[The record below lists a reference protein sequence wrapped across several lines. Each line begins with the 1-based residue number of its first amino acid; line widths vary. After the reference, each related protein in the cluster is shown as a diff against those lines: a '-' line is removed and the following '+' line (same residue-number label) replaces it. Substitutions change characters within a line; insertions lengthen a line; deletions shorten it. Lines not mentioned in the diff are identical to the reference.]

1 MPTGR
6 RALVPQSDGRLS
18 GPSTLALPFS
28 TPRLQGRFGPGWS
41 IEDVAVWGAGRVAS
55 IRLFPEPPVSS
66 AEALPNRLVLSG
78 PDSQFA
84 AEALPDAP
92 CIVLDIQLDVQSV
105 RVSIRPA
112 TTAVW
117 RYEDETALVV
127 LPSAVLIAWARG
139 ARQAT
144 RGLEVP
150 GSSRIVLALGSN
162 EVEARAALAKVRQS
176 RHALKAAEDY
186 RTWCGT
192 RLETADPVLGS
203 LMTHTVHAAV
213 SSRKQDAAGAFAG
226 LAAGS
231 GYDHPARTYYRD
243 GYWTSQ
249 ALLAFKPEWVREQI
263 VFLAGGVHGDGEAPS
278 AVIVPDA
285 IQSWSRMRKQDRVQ
299 YRDHHSDREWWSDHF
314 DSPLFLVILAADYV
328 ALTDDGSLLKAV
340 ESTLEA
346 IGRRYLLAA
355 EKGGGLP
362 VKPRNDRDWADNVY
376 RSGFVSYDAMLY
388 LGAVRSLAQLTHDA
402 DLKKR
407 CLDAFKVGQQLLDK
421 VLWLPELGHYADFRT
436 LDGFVE
442 PHLPIDSFVGA
453 WLDVIPAERE
463 RHMVDAA
470 ERLLITKRN
479 SSQPYGDWGVMACF
493 PPYRRASDLRGKS
506 RFAYRYHNGS
516 DWPYWDAVVAHSML
530 KLRPD
535 SSDWHYPLMRWWSYG
550 LEQGWPEPV
559 EYYSPPYGRGSALQ
573 AWSGLASAVIASSFG
588 WYRNGHHAFRPTTLP
603 ATAIRIEVEALTEGG
618 AAQLRFRRA
627 TGTDSRA

>member
-1 MPTGR
+1 MPD
-6 RALVPQSDGRLS
+6 ADGRLS

-55 IRLFPEPPVSS
+55 IRLFPEPPLSS
-66 AEALPNRLVLSG
+66 AAALPNRLELTG
-78 PDSQFA
+78 PRSQFV

-92 CIVLDIQLDVQSV
+92 CIVVAVQSEVSSV

-112 TTAVW
+112 ATPGW
-117 RYEDETALVV
+117 RYENETALLF

-139 ARQAT
+139 GTPAGH
-144 RGLEVP
+144 GLAVP
-150 GSSRIVLALGSN
+150 GSSRIVLAFGST
-162 EVEARAALAKVRQS
+162 EDEARAALDKVRHS
-176 RHALKAAEDY
+176 RHVLKAAEDY
-186 RTWCGT
+186 RAWCAT
-192 RLETADPVLGS
+192 RLETSDPMLGS
-203 LMTHTVHAAV
+203 LMTHALHAAM
-213 SSRKQDAAGAFAG
+213 SSRKHDAAGAFAG

-243 GYWTSQ
+243 GFWTSQ
-249 ALLAFKPEWVREQI
+249 ALLPFKPEWVREQI
-263 VFLAGGVHGDGEAPS
+263 VFLATGVHADGEAPS
-278 AVIVPDA
+278 AVIAPAAVEA
-285 IQSWSRMRKQDRVQ
+285 WSRMRKKDRVL

-328 ALTDDGSLLKAV
+328 ALTRDRSLVRSV
-340 ESTLEA
+340 ESTLET
-346 IGRRYLLAA
+346 IGERYLLAA
-355 EKGGGLP
+355 QNGGGLP

-376 RSGFVSYDAMLY
+376 RAGYVAYDAMLY
-388 LGAVRSLAQLTHDA
+388 LGAIRSLAHLTHDA
-402 DLKKR
+402 ALKKR
-407 CLDAFKVGQQLLDK
+407 CLDAFKVGQQVLDR
-421 VLWLPELGHYADFRT
+421 VLWLPEQGHYADYRT

-442 PHLPIDSFVGA
+442 PHLAIDSFVGA
-453 WLDVIPAERE
+453 WLDLIPAGRV
-463 RHMVDAA
+463 RQLVDAA
-470 ERLLITKRN
+470 ERQLITKQN

-493 PPYRRASDLRGKS
+493 PPYRRSSDLRGKS

-516 DWPYWDAVVAHSML
+516 DWPYLDAVVAHSML

-550 LEQGWPEPV
+550 LEHGWPEPV
-559 EYYSPPYGRGSALQ
+559 EYYAPPYGRGSALQ

-588 WYRNGHHAFRPTTLP
+588 WSRDGRHAFRTTTLP
-603 ATAIRIEVEALTEGG
+603 ATAIRVEVEAATGG
-618 AAQLRFRRA
+618 GVSRPRLRRA